1 MVLQTPLLLHW
12 SPSSRFCLL
21 WIQPFVLPFLERK
34 AQRAGGEHLP
44 GQTICLGILAREEG
58 EEKRKERRNEKGSML
73 IKSTVDEWRGGDILG
88 LVQRSEVT
96 ALLNGCIY
104 WDHSIPPLSAAV
116 VLCFSPQ
123 ACVFLGMGTK
133 DRTPTGRWRSAL
145 PSN

>member
-1 MVLQTPLLLHW
+1 
-12 SPSSRFCLL
+12 
-21 WIQPFVLPFLERK
+21 
-34 AQRAGGEHLP
+34 
-44 GQTICLGILAREEG
+44 
-58 EEKRKERRNEKGSML
+58 ML

-133 DRTPTGRWRSAL
+133 DRTPTGR
-145 PSN
+145 